1 MALPDEQRLLEGT
14 PLWQRAPTRDARG
27 RPCTDFML
35 MIPGMKGLG
44 EAARQA
50 LVLKLRDCLAP
61 FESTLVYVDFN
72 QRLGLIW
79 VSLKPV
85 PGIAR
90 VVTVAIQQAIP
101 QARLVASQCHPDPSA
116 PGRRQRLLG
125 RGRAWRQRVL
135 RLIWGKS

>member
-1 MALPDEQRLLEGT
+1 MTLPDEQRLLEGT
-14 PLWQRAPTRDARG
+14 PLWQWAPTRDARG
-27 RPCTDFML
+27 KACIDFVL
-35 MIPGMKGLG
+35 MIPGMKRLG
-44 EAARQA
+44 EAARQV

-90 VVTVAIQQAIP
+90 VVTVAIWQAIP
-101 QARLVASQCHPDPSA
+101 EARLVASQCHPDPNASA
-116 PGRRQRLLG
+116 RRQRLLG